1 MTKDEIIDLIRNQEA
16 ELYQDFL
23 EMRQR
28 FGADDKSTRY
38 TAAQWNAISNL
49 LDKIEENE
57 ELSK

>member
-1 MTKDEIIDLIRNQEA
+1 MTKDEILELIRNEEV

-28 FGADDKSTRY
+28 FGADDRGTRY

-57 ELSK
+57 KAN

>member
-1 MTKDEIIDLIRNQEA
+1 MTKEQILELIKSQEA

-38 TAAQWNAISNL
+38 AAAQWNAISNL
-49 LDKIEENE
+49 LETIEEHENN
-57 ELSK
+57 

>member
-1 MTKDEIIDLIRNQEA
+1 MTKDEILELIRNEEV

-28 FGADDKSTRY
+28 FGADDRGTRY

-57 ELSK
+57 KDN

>member
-1 MTKDEIIDLIRNQEA
+1 MNKEQIIELIRSQEA

-38 TAAQWNAISNL
+38 AAAQWNAISNL
-49 LDKIEENE
+49 LETIEEHENN
-57 ELSK
+57 

>member
-1 MTKDEIIDLIRNQEA
+1 MNKEQLLDLIRSQEA

-49 LDKIEENE
+49 LDIIEENE
-57 ELSK
+57 NN